1 LKENLVIRLR
11 TLLPLVAFILAACS
25 LVPAELQRELLPS
38 NTPYKTAEAAYQ
50 VLIERH
56 VDKPTSKTLLTGA
69 LDGAVSEAKKEGAT
83 DASLPSSPLD
93 LTGSTWSDFARFS
106 DRLDAIL
113 AGTPNG
119 NKTLLERAAVDGM
132 AKSMNECHT
141 YYLDPDRAKRFNQP
155 QPPVSGIGVTINK
168 PAPDAPVEVI
178 RVIPGTPAERAG
190 IKTGDKIIT
199 VEGMDVTNL
208 QTEEVANKVK
218 GPEGTPVTIG
228 VLRAQTTLSF
238 TINRARFSVP
248 LEVDTM
254 IDGNIGRIEVP
265 QLVGAVADEVSG
277 AVKRLNANGAGAL
290 VLDLRGDPGG
300 DLSAAVDIASI
311 FVRQGTL
318 VYQTGRDGQRTPLD
332 VNRRFYINNP
342 KPLVVLVNKGSASG
356 AEIIAAG
363 IRANEAGLVLG
374 SQTAGCVGTGQP
386 RDLPDG
392 GLILVTITK
401 IQDAKTGADLN
412 GPGRGIVPDQIV
424 DQPTSAQ
431 GDPQLDAAV
440 AYLRTK
446 VARTSAVPELRLAA

>member
-1 LKENLVIRLR
+1 LIRLR
-11 TLLPLVAFILAACS
+11 TLLPLVAFVAAACS
-25 LVPAELQRELLPS
+25 LGPAELQRELLPS
-38 NTPYKTAEAAYQ
+38 NTSYKTAEAAYQ

-56 VDKPTSKTLLTGA
+56 VDKPTSQTLLTGA
-69 LDGAVSEAKKEGAT
+69 LDGVVTEAKKEGAS
-83 DASLPSSPLD
+83 DGALPSAGLN
-93 LTGSTWSDFARFS
+93 LTGSTWSDFAKFS
-106 DRLDAIL
+106 DRVDAI
-113 AGTPNG
+113 AVATPNA

-132 AKSMNECHT
+132 ARSMNECHT
-141 YYLDPDRAKRFNQP
+141 YYLDPSRAKNFNQP

-168 PAPDAPVEVI
+168 PTPDAPIEVV
-178 RVIPGTPAERAG
+178 RVIPGTPAQRAG
-190 IKTGDKIIT
+190 IKNGDKIVT
-199 VEGMDVTNL
+199 VDGVDVTNL

-218 GPEGTPVTIG
+218 GAEGTAVTVGI
-228 VLRAQTTLSF
+228 LRGQETLSF
-238 TINRARFSVP
+238 TLNRARFSVP
-248 LEVDTM
+248 LETDTM

-265 QLVGAVADEVSG
+265 QLVGAVADEVSN
-277 AVKRLNANGAGAL
+277 AVKRLNANGAGGL

-318 VYQTGRDGQRTPLD
+318 VYQTGRDGNRTPLD
-332 VNRRFYINNP
+332 VNRRFYIDSP
-342 KPLVVLVNKGSASG
+342 KPLVVLVNKNSASG

-363 IRANEAGLVLG
+363 IRANGVG
-374 SQTAGCVGTGQP
+374 TVMGTQTAGCVGTGQP

-392 GLILVTITK
+392 GLLLVTITK

-412 GPGRGIVPDQIV
+412 GPGKGIIPDQIV

-446 VARTSAVPELRLAA
+446 VARTSAAPVMLLAA